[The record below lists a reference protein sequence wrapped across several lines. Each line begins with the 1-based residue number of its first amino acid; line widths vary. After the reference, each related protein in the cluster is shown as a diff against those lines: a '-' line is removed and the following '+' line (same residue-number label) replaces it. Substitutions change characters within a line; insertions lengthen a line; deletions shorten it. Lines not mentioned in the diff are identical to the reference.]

1 MRYLVPFRDIN
12 VHASTSHYAFT
23 SASSPSA
30 QTLVVERPSG
40 DIRLNDRS
48 LLGAKR
54 VSSIAGIL
62 GIIQLRLD
70 KYIVVITKAQPVGRI
85 KTHMV
90 YKVIATEFLPLRERI
105 LHDPDEDIY
114 LGLLKTLLKNA
125 PMYFS
130 YSFDLTNS
138 FQRQTDSNP
147 SLALW
152 QRADDRFFWN
162 KFIQSDLINFAT
174 GATSASGLRHHG
186 SHQTAADP
194 FILPVIFGMLRITT
208 TRIKATP
215 LTFVLI
221 TRRSR
226 HRAGTRYMTRGIDEH
241 GHVANF
247 NETEQIVV
255 LNDGSNAMGGM
266 EGGGG
271 MQNGK
276 IGGFQGQDAQ
286 VMSYV
291 QTRGSVP
298 VYWAE
303 INTLRYVPDLQIR
316 GVETAVGAA
325 KQHFDEQIRL
335 YGDNYLVNLVNQRGR
350 EDRVKE
356 AYEQLVRTLVSG
368 PNESTQADYVTDEK
382 IHVVEAS
389 QSNQEYDRLHYVYF
403 DFHNETKGLR
413 WHRAQ
418 LLLDQLKN
426 GLVQG
431 QYFRGLDMP
440 GDAQGRLEVRNRQ
453 TAVVRTNCMDCLDR
467 TNVIQTM
474 LARWILTRQLLDM
487 GVLKPGESADDDRAF
502 RTLFQNV
509 WADNADVVSRSYSG
523 TGALKTDFT
532 RTGQRT
538 RAGMVQD
545 LNNSITR
552 YVKNN
557 FSDGPRQD
565 AFDLFLG
572 AFHPDSSGAGPSLVF
587 VDRRPL
593 LIQSIPYILATSLFM
608 VIVASFAR
616 STQGSSPWPLRL
628 FTFVWIFVGIWCFNF
643 IRTHG
648 VLYVNWP
655 KLNTPRWANEGY
667 QETMGAIRKDR
678 FIGPLVAR
686 HERGASNARRYDNI
700 EQLCPR
706 ARCLIISGRQRRT
719 FENVYAAKQT
729 QSENTFMYVA
739 CILAWHGTSTKHEGL
754 EDMPRG
760 EDSRLHQPL
769 VISLPVIILISFMV
783 KVEITA
789 STRVK
794 EMSSTDDTIDG
805 NFAEPITSAQ
815 SRDNDQHQR
824 LSSPSD
830 GLSKDAFISNNSA
843 RSSSQTNEYP
853 ITVATSSNEQQSG
866 QRSQPSQIS
875 NVTSLGQKK
884 HTRPNKYHGPASTWR
899 DWTASERQLAA
910 SLDQLQ
916 AKDLSIHLYNAFWL
930 KRRAGGSNEQQ
941 AESQQEASKSTRLPD
956 KGWQPPED
964 WTAWPL
970 HPDDVPRE
978 SENCKWE
985 DESDKE
991 VKVTHGIQTSSEVLQ
1006 DLLVA
1011 RVLKKAKE
1019 RLCER
1024 EWEAPGHGI
1033 QAPPIDPWAENPG
1046 RIAGLAGDPK
1056 NPKET
1061 EVLHMADDQRAKDI
1075 MQPLINHL
1083 LGKLDALL
1091 IGLHHARSSYA
1102 TYNKTTESIHAL
1114 SDEDVPRKYKR
1125 RKEVVRAA
1133 TS

>member
-1 MRYLVPFRDIN
+1 MRYMVPFRDIN

-23 SASSPSA
+23 SPSSPSA

-40 DIRLNDRS
+40 DIRLNDGS

-62 GIIQLRLD
+62 GIIKLRLD
-70 KYIVVITKAQPVGRI
+70 KYIIVITKAQPVGRV
-85 KTHMV
+85 KGHMV
-90 YKVIATEFLPLRERI
+90 YKVVATEFLPLRERI
-105 LHDPDEDIY
+105 LHDPDEDTY
-114 LGLLKTLLKNA
+114 LGLLKTLLKSA

-138 FQRQTDSNP
+138 FQRQADSNP
-147 SLALW
+147 TQALW

-162 KFIQSDLINFAT
+162 KFIQSDLIDFAT

-194 FILPVIFGMLRITT
+194 FILPVMFGMLRITT

-255 LNDGSNAMGGM
+255 LNDGSNAMRGM

-286 VMSYV
+286 VMSYI

-368 PNESTQADYVTDEK
+368 PNESTQADYVTDEQ

-418 LLLDQLKN
+418 LLLDQLKD

-440 GDAQGRLEVRNRQ
+440 GDAQGRLEVRSRQ

-474 LARWILTRQLLDM
+474 LARWTLTRQLLDM
-487 GVLKPGESADDDRAF
+487 GVLKPGESPDDDRAF

-572 AFHPDSSGAGPSLVF
+572 AFHPESSGVGPSLVF
-587 VDRRPL
+587 VDRRPI
-593 LIQSIPYILATSLFM
+593 LIQSIPYVLAASLFM
-608 VIVASFAR
+608 VVVASFAR
-616 STQGSSPWPLRL
+616 SRQDSSLWPLRL

-655 KLNTPRWANEGY
+655 KLNTPKWANEGY

-678 FIGPLVAR
+678 LIGPLVAR
-686 HERGASNARRYDNI
+686 HERGVSTAR
-700 EQLCPR
+700 
-706 ARCLIISGRQRRT
+706 ISHL
-719 FENVYAAKQT
+719 E
-729 QSENTFMYVA
+729 
-739 CILAWHGTSTKHEGL
+739 EG
-754 EDMPRG
+754 
-760 EDSRLHQPL
+760 
-769 VISLPVIILISFMV
+769 
-783 KVEITA
+783 
-789 STRVK
+789 
-794 EMSSTDDTIDG
+794 
-805 NFAEPITSAQ
+805 
-815 SRDNDQHQR
+815 
-824 LSSPSD
+824 
-830 GLSKDAFISNNSA
+830 
-843 RSSSQTNEYP
+843 
-853 ITVATSSNEQQSG
+853 
-866 QRSQPSQIS
+866 
-875 NVTSLGQKK
+875 KK
-884 HTRPNKYHGPASTWR
+884 R
-899 DWTASERQLAA
+899 
-910 SLDQLQ
+910 
-916 AKDLSIHLYNAFWL
+916 
-930 KRRAGGSNEQQ
+930 
-941 AESQQEASKSTRLPD
+941 
-956 KGWQPPED
+956 
-964 WTAWPL
+964 
-970 HPDDVPRE
+970 
-978 SENCKWE
+978 
-985 DESDKE
+985 
-991 VKVTHGIQTSSEVLQ
+991 IQ
-1006 DLLVA
+1006 
-1011 RVLKKAKE
+1011 
-1019 RLCER
+1019 
-1024 EWEAPGHGI
+1024 
-1033 QAPPIDPWAENPG
+1033 
-1046 RIAGLAGDPK
+1046 
-1056 NPKET
+1056 
-1061 EVLHMADDQRAKDI
+1061 
-1075 MQPLINHL
+1075 
-1083 LGKLDALL
+1083 
-1091 IGLHHARSSYA
+1091 
-1102 TYNKTTESIHAL
+1102 
-1114 SDEDVPRKYKR
+1114 
-1125 RKEVVRAA
+1125 
-1133 TS
+1133 